1 MNQAR
6 APDER
11 HLLGAE
17 AFNPFQ
23 KVPRLASLPV
33 LVYLALIA
41 ILSVTLPRNLAALL
55 VYDPPL
61 LMLILNIVFLF
72 GVSCAVTT
80 IAVRAYLASGSSN
93 ILLLGCGVMALGC
106 GALAGGGVRPLGGDA
121 NASVTIHNL
130 GVLLGAILHAMGA
143 LLTLLKAEP
152 EKMAERRWLKL
163 LFGLAGTLIL
173 ITVITVATLRGI
185 VPLFWAAD
193 VGPTPIRQVALSVA
207 AVLFALTSVYTMVL
221 YYQNRSY
228 FLCWYSLALALTC
241 VGLVGITV
249 MKAVGGPV
257 GWAGRTAQYLGGV
270 YFLIGALSALREAQA
285 QGLTLEVAI
294 DRFYRRTGVYY
305 RDLVETVGDGII
317 SIDDRKRVLVWNHG
331 AERILGYTPGEAL
344 GRVVSGLLM
353 PGGHKE
359 RLDDELFALQ
369 GQSVGPF
376 AAKGLEIEMR
386 RKDGTLFPADTSISI
401 RRVESG
407 WIATLVVRDITRR
420 KRMEEALR
428 ESEDKYRTL
437 VEQSLQGT
445 WVIQDM
451 RVVFCN
457 QTFADMG
464 GWTIPEVLS
473 WSPEE
478 VTNIIHPDDQKRVW
492 SRFRERLDG
501 KQIPLTNNQ
510 LRAFRKDG
518 SIAWIEYDARK
529 INLSGR
535 PAVLISVL
543 DITERRRTEKALRE
557 SELRYRQLAESA
569 QDFIF
574 IIDKEGKVQYINSS
588 GAKEFGCDPDH
599 MLGKSIMDLF
609 LPDTGKRQWSRIRKV
624 IQSGHALP
632 NSETKVVFPTREVWR
647 NTSLMPLR
655 MENGEVTRV
664 LGIARDV
671 TERKKTETALRES
684 EKRYRQLSEEN
695 ARLLE
700 QARQDAQTKTIL
712 LHEVNHRVKNNLASI
727 IGLTQAQ
734 ERFGKKKGSP
744 ELRSMC
750 SDLASRVQG
759 LATVHTLLSAAGW
772 LSVRLTDLANDVI
785 HSTLQIL
792 PSNQRV
798 SVFVSPSSIRV
809 TPDQA
814 NTLALVIN
822 ELATN
827 TIKHGQRGK
836 QTPSISVRIE
846 ENDGRVVFEFQ
857 DNGPGYPEPILNE
870 DLYNVG
876 LDLVTNLVRKDLRG
890 DITLC
895 NDHGAVTRVQFVKRG
910 S

>member
-1 MNQAR
+1 MTQAR

-344 GRVVSGLLM
+344 GRVVSDLLM

-632 NSETKVVFPTREVWR
+632 NSETKVVFPTREVWL

-671 TERKKTETALRES
+671 TERKQAEGALRES

-895 NDHGAVTRVQFVKRG
+895 NDHGAVTRIQFVKRG

>member
-632 NSETKVVFPTREVWR
+632 NSETKVVFPTREVWL

-671 TERKKTETALRES
+671 TERKQAEGALRES

-895 NDHGAVTRVQFVKRG
+895 NDHGAVTRIQFVKRG